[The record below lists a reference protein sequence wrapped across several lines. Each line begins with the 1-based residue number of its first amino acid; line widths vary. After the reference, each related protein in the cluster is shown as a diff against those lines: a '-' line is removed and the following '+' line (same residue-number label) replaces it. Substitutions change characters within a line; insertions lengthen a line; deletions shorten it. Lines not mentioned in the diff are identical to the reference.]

1 MTKYDKVDK
10 RKGGENM
17 EKKKAIDYL
26 KDFWRDIVNIEGK
39 ITGRDFLITYLLLT
53 LVGILLVVS
62 IIGIILIPIYWLV
75 GLIGIPAMAMR
86 RLNDMGKSRWLIIL
100 LFIPFLVNI
109 IFLIYLCCSSS
120 KNKNGEGSKYM
131 KVSNKILVK
140 ALFIII
146 LLAFIT
152 VIIIFGCVMV
162 YEYDDYK
169 YSIYR
174 TTAEGIKGEY
184 ENYLRKG
191 YNWWFGLSD
200 NVSYEVFYAKY
211 MDVYS
216 IRAKYDLLYF
226 RIWLAVEIV
235 TIIAFIPI
243 SILII
248 KYFKRTNKLI
258 RHIKEYRDYM
268 LATNSYKIEDIAK
281 EFNEE
286 PRLIE
291 SYIQK
296 AINKHILKNVYLS
309 KQTKE
314 VLLVNKY
321 I

>member
-1 MTKYDKVDK
+1 MK
-10 RKGGENM
+10 
-17 EKKKAIDYL
+17 KKKAIDYL
-26 KDFWRDIVNIEGK
+26 KDFWRDIVNIEGR
-39 ITGRDFLITYLLLT
+39 ITGKDFFITYLLLT
-53 LVGILLVVS
+53 LVSIVLFVSVIGMVLLP
-62 IIGIILIPIYWLV
+62 IFWLICLV
-75 GLIGIPAMAMR
+75 GIFTMAMR
-86 RLNDMGKSRWLIIL
+86 RLNDIGKNRWFIIL

-109 IFLIYLCCSSS
+109 IFLIYLCCKPS
-120 KNKNGEGSKYM
+120 KIVTENENERSKQYM

-140 ALFIII
+140 SLFIII

-152 VIIIFGCVMV
+152 GIIIFGLMMDM
-162 YEYDDYK
+162 EYWWYK
-169 YSIYR
+169 DNIYR
-174 TTAEGIKGEY
+174 TTTEGIKGEY
-184 ENYLRKG
+184 ENYLRGG
-191 YNWWFGLSD
+191 YNMWFDLSD

-211 MDVYS
+211 IDVYS
-216 IRAKYDLLYF
+216 ISAKYDLLYF
-226 RIWLAVEIV
+226 RIWLAVEII

-286 PRLIE
+286 PRLVE